1 MQSTSFD
8 SHALVKV
15 LIAEGLNEPVAEAI
29 INAIKVSR
37 DNDFSRLVSK
47 EQVSLLEKDIET
59 LRDNVASKTDL
70 IEVRNELKN
79 EIIEVRNELKNEII
93 EVRNELKNEINE
105 VRNELKNE
113 INEVRKDI
121 ELIRKEVVIKA
132 DKIDIERTKIQLIMW
147 VGSFFV
153 ASTSIILGFLKYF
166 AH

>member
-1 MQSTSFD
+1 MIGFSMQSTSFD

-79 EIIEVRNELKNEII
+79 EI
-93 EVRNELKNEINE
+93 NE

>member
-79 EIIEVRNELKNEII
+79 EI
-93 EVRNELKNEINE
+93 NE

-113 INEVRKDI
+113 LNEVRKDI

>member
-79 EIIEVRNELKNEII
+79 EIIEVRNELKNEI
-93 EVRNELKNEINE
+93 NE

>member
-79 EIIEVRNELKNEII
+79 EI
-93 EVRNELKNEINE
+93 NE

>member
-37 DNDFSRLVSK
+37 DTDFSRLVSK

-79 EIIEVRNELKNEII
+79 EINEVKTELKSEITEVKNEL
-93 EVRNELKNEINE
+93 
-105 VRNELKNE
+105 
-113 INEVRKDI
+113 RKDI
-121 ELIRKEVVIKA
+121 ELIRKEITIKA
-132 DKIDIERTKIQLIMW
+132 DKIDLEKTKIQLIMW
-147 VGSFFV
+147 MGGFFV
-153 ASTSIILGFLKYF
+153 ASTSIILGFLKYLI
-166 AH
+166 H